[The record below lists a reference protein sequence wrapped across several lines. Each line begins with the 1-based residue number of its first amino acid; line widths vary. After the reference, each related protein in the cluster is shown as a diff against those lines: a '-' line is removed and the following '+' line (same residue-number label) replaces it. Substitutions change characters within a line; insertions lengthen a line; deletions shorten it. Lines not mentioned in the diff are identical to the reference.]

1 MCSVVLGGTGLLP
14 PFCEGKLPFIYYI
27 VRSVEM
33 AIINEFGVIEELDME
48 DALQRLM
55 SGMGELLDDDVV
67 FQDIMEWN

>member
-1 MCSVVLGGTGLLP
+1 
-14 PFCEGKLPFIYYI
+14 
-27 VRSVEM
+27 M